1 MKKVRSIGWW
11 LHSIFGYTAICLI
24 LAVVIFLVVWIG
36 WFGMVTLDVASSS
49 WRGARLRSFDERTY
63 ISVVTHIREKSSSTD
78 HLTAFLEECYL
89 HLLAHRKE
97 YDLTELRP
105 VERQAFLKSV
115 AAAYAGYQ
123 QNQQKWGEDEVY
135 QMLIDYFER
144 QLHSGK
150 P

>member
-24 LAVVIFLVVWIG
+24 LAVVIFPVVWIG
-36 WFGMVTLDVASSS
+36 WFGMATLDVASSS

-63 ISVVTHIREKSSSTD
+63 ISVVTHLREKSSSTD
-78 HLTAFLEECYL
+78 HLTASLEECYL

-97 YDLTELRP
+97 YDLSKLRP
-105 VERQAFLKSV
+105 VERQAFVKSV
-115 AAAYAGYQ
+115 ETAHKGYQ

-135 QMLIDYFER
+135 QKLIEYFER
-144 QLHSGK
+144 QLHSDA